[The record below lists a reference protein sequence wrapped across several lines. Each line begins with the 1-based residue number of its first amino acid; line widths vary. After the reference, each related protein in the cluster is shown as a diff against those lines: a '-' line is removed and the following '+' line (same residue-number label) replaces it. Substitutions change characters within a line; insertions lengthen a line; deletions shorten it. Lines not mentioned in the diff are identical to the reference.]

1 MNDVPTTDTNRL
13 GNRNGT
19 RILLVLRL
27 SYVVER
33 REEVEMSNI
42 TVGTQEYNVWLACE
56 KGWKKAAGHIVTING
71 IDFSFV
77 IHGMFNPKLL
87 ISGLTSGAK
96 VVDVELF
103 ILEVINCD
111 TKEKTLQMMH
121 EYAVKLSEAIPDNF
135 NERIQGLEKSAL
147 LSYVSE
153 FGDMPEIT
161 PFVDK
166 RLEEAE

>member
-1 MNDVPTTDTNRL
+1 ML
-13 GNRNGT
+13 GG
-19 RILLVLRL
+19 
-27 SYVVER
+27 R
-33 REEVEMSNI
+33 RMSNI

-161 PFVDK
+161 PFADK
-166 RLEEAE
+166 RLGGAE

>member
-1 MNDVPTTDTNRL
+1 MFNEEARITHETNLHRVRMA
-13 GNRNGT
+13 RNEAGGG
-19 RILLVLRL
+19 
-27 SYVVER
+27 SG
-33 REEVEMSNI
+33 MSNI
-42 TVGTQEYNVWLACE
+42 TVDTQEYNVWLACE
-56 KGWKKAAGHIVTING
+56 KGWKKAAGHIVRING

-77 IHGMFNPKLL
+77 IHDMFNPKLL

-121 EYAVKLSEAIPDNF
+121 EYAIKLSEAIPD
-135 NERIQGLEKSAL
+135 RIQELEKSAL

-161 PFVDK
+161 PFADK
-166 RLEEAE
+166 RLEEVE

>member
-1 MNDVPTTDTNRL
+1 
-13 GNRNGT
+13 
-19 RILLVLRL
+19 
-27 SYVVER
+27 
-33 REEVEMSNI
+33 MSNI

-103 ILEVINCD
+103 ILEVI
-111 TKEKTLQMMH
+111 H

-135 NERIQGLEKSAL
+135 NKRIQGLEKSAL

-166 RLEEAE
+166 RLEVAE